1 MQTEENNID
10 AAAEA
15 LLASAG
21 PERVRRFREKYGED
35 WISAPVPGTD
45 PVPEAGSCGAPLVDA
60 GLEETSSASFG
71 QNLPELLKSLVVRMS
86 PNLDAQGRAR
96 LTEALKAHTEGRA
109 FRSKADEMVKTEPM
123 TRLTRQLQTG
133 VDNMKRRFIAFDSPV
148 SSDDL
153 RAALLFGTSL
163 KSTLSLK
170 GVPGVPREQ
179 TFVWFTPLTRIR
191 RRMFGVLVAWLLDG
205 AAFARSMESASAK
218 DWQAAYL
225 LAFRTVGGP
234 NATAEQVAR
243 PFPQKTADR
252 LVELIT
258 SAHYGLFADAATIGR
273 QIELWGHA

>member
-21 PERVRRFREKYGED
+21 PERVRRFREKYGEA
-35 WISAPVPGTD
+35 WISAQVPGTD
-45 PVPEAGSCGAPLVDA
+45 SEPQANPCGAPLVDA
-60 GLEETSSASFG
+60 GLEEVASASFG
-71 QNLPELLKSLVVRMS
+71 QNLPELLKALVAQMS
-86 PNLDAQGRAR
+86 PKLDAQGRAR
-96 LTEALKAHTEGRA
+96 LAEALKAHTEGEA
-109 FRSKADEMVKTEPM
+109 FRSKADEMVRTEPM

-133 VDNMKRRFIAFDSPV
+133 VGNVKRRFLAFDPPV
-148 SSDDL
+148 SPDDL
-153 RAALLFGTSL
+153 RAALLFGTCIR
-163 KSTLSLK
+163 STFSLK

-179 TFVWFTPLTRIR
+179 TFVWATPLTRTR
-191 RRMFGVLVAWLLDG
+191 RRMLGVLVAWLLDG
-205 AAFARSMESASAK
+205 AAFARSMGSASAK

-225 LAFRTVGGP
+225 LAFRTIGGP

>member
-21 PERVRRFREKYGED
+21 PERVRRFREKYGES
-35 WISAPVPGTD
+35 WIPAQ
-45 PVPEAGSCGAPLVDA
+45 VPETNPTLEASPCGGASVDA
-60 GLEETSSASFG
+60 GLGEVSSTSFG
-71 QNLPELLKSLVVRMS
+71 QNLPELLKALVAQMS
-86 PNLDAQGRAR
+86 PKLDAQGRAR
-96 LTEALKAHTEGRA
+96 LAEVLKAQTEGKA
-109 FRSKADEMVKTEPM
+109 FRSKADEMVRTEPM
-123 TRLTRQLQTG
+123 TRLTRQLETA
-133 VDNMKRRFIAFDSPV
+133 VDNVKRRFLAFDPPV

-153 RAALLFGTSL
+153 RTALLFGTCIR
-163 KSTLSLK
+163 STFSLK
-170 GVPGVPREQ
+170 GVSGVPREQ
-179 TFVWFTPLTRIR
+179 TFVWATPLTRTR
-191 RRMFGVLVAWLLDG
+191 RRMLGVLVAWLLDC

-225 LAFRTVGGP
+225 LAFRTIGGP

-273 QIELWGHA
+273 QVELWGRA